1 MNTIT
6 ILGLTIILLYSS
18 TQIMKFYGIGEDV
31 YGVYVLYFIFIMIS
45 IIVLPN
51 DYPKV

>member
-1 MNTIT
+1 MNIIT
-6 ILGLTIILLYSS
+6 LLGISIILLYVI

-31 YGVYVLYFIFIMIS
+31 YGVYALFYLFIMIS

>member
-1 MNTIT
+1 MNPIT
-6 ILGLTIILLYSS
+6 LVGISIIFFYSL

-31 YGVYVLYFIFIMIS
+31 YGVYVLFYIFIIIS

-51 DYPKV
+51 DYPKA

>member
-1 MNTIT
+1 MNIIT
-6 ILGLTIILLYSS
+6 LLGISIILLYVI

-31 YGVYVLYFIFIMIS
+31 YGPYVLFYILIIIS

-51 DYPKV
+51 DYPTV